1 MTTHRMDQETVE
13 RLLVG
18 PGADAQDVPEVLLRL
33 LAAVRVAAR
42 PHELGGEAAALQAF
56 RTARAGLLP
65 AAPRPG
71 QGFVASLLSAKI
83 ALAALLAAATGG
95 VALAAA
101 TDTLPAP
108 ISGGAETT
116 ATPKAGAGLPGS
128 PTTGPGASPTPAAA
142 PSPTAGPTGQP
153 STSARLTGLCRAYLV
168 KAAEQRRRVLET
180 PSFADLVSTAG
191 GRDKVTGYCERLL
204 DALDKKKGASN
215 GTKERTDSPP
225 TGPATGQ
232 PAGGPATTAATPAV
246 TGPPAIRPAGPS
258 VHLSA
263 PVRPTL
269 R

>member
-1 MTTHRMDQETVE
+1 MDQETVE

-18 PGADAQDVPEVLLRL
+18 PIADAQHGPEALVRL
-33 LAAVRVAAR
+33 LAAVRVAAH

-65 AAPRPG
+65 AAPRPK
-71 QGFVASLLSAKI
+71 QGFVANLLSAKI

-116 ATPKAGAGLPGS
+116 ATPKVGVGLPGS
-128 PTTGPGASPTPAAA
+128 PTTGPGSSPTPAAE
-142 PSPTAGPTGQP
+142 PSPTAGPNAQP
-153 STSARLTGLCRAYLV
+153 STPALLTGLCKAYL
-168 KAAEQRRRVLET
+168 AQPDETRRRTLKT
-180 PSFADLVSTAG
+180 PRFAELVTTAG

-204 DALDKKKGASN
+204 DAPDKEKGAGN

-232 PAGGPATTAATPAV
+232 PAGGQATTAATPAV
-246 TGPPAIRPAGPS
+246 TGPAHRPAGPS